1 MDLVDR
7 NILKCLRENARLS
20 ATELSKKVSLSVAA
34 VIERIHKMEASG
46 IIKQYTLILNQQKL
60 GNDVSVLMEVSLEHP
75 KYYEGFIEKMKQLE
89 DVESCYYVTG
99 DYDFMLKINTHSS
112 TTLEYLHRTIKGING
127 VSGTKTFFVLK
138 EIKNSL
144 APIPEELDT

>member
-112 TTLEYLHRTIKGING
+112 TTTNE
-127 VSGTKTFFVLK
+127 
-138 EIKNSL
+138 
-144 APIPEELDT
+144 